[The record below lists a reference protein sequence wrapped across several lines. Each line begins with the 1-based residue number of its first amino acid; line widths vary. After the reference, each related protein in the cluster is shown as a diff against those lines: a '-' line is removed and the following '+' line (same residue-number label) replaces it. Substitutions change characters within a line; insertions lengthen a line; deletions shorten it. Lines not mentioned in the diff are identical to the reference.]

1 MAVDA
6 PEVDLLSSIESGT
19 ADRRILEFAARGFV
33 PLAPGD
39 LVRAVGSVLAAGE
52 PGLARIA
59 EATFLTF
66 SFEALREA
74 VQSDGVRTEQLD
86 VIARRSKDPA
96 VLEPIIQH
104 KAVAD
109 ETLAWLAERVPPPL
123 QDVLVTNHV
132 RLLASPVIVERLFEN
147 PELSSDIRRRADE
160 FLEEFFLKRD
170 QADRDREVEPVLDE
184 SGEVLPEAEE
194 AGEDRNREKV
204 PPGVDPD
211 HVLTDDEKQ
220 SLFTRLAKLTV
231 AQRIKLA
238 YTGNREERLYLI
250 RDTNRL
256 VTAAVLKSPKT
267 NQADAEVV
275 ANMKSV
281 SEDVLRSIGNRREWV
296 KKYTIVL
303 ALARNPRAPVTT
315 TIALVSRLTARD
327 QKTLSTDR
335 NIPEVVRVTAR
346 RAVTK
351 RMD

>member
-1 MAVDA
+1 MSQDA
-6 PEVDLLSSIESGT
+6 PEVDLLTSIESGT

-39 LVRAVGSVLAAGE
+39 LVRAVGSVLASGE
-52 PGLARIA
+52 AGLAKIA

-66 SFEALREA
+66 PFEALRDA
-74 VQSDGVRTEQLD
+74 VRSDGVRKEQLD
-86 VIARRSKDPA
+86 AIARRSKDAA
-96 VLEPIIQH
+96 VLEAVIQH
-104 KAVAD
+104 KTVAV

-147 PELSSDIRRRADE
+147 PELSADIRRRADE
-160 FLEEFFLKRD
+160 FLEEFFLKPD
-170 QADRDREVEPVLDE
+170 QADRDREAEEALDRVD
-184 SGEVLPEAEE
+184 EVLPEAEE
-194 AGEDRNREKV
+194 VVEGRDREKV

-211 HVLTDDEKQ
+211 HVLTEEEKL
-220 SLFTRLAKLTV
+220 SLFTRLSKLTV

-303 ALARNPRAPVTT
+303 ALARNPRAPVATT
-315 TIALVSRLTARD
+315 VALVARLTARD

-346 RAVTK
+346 RAVS
-351 RMD
+351 RRQD